1 MSQNIYAETPYRLL
15 FESLSEGAL
24 TLSPDGK
31 VLYCNQPFADM
42 ARIPIAQLCGWSL
55 YEGVDA
61 SQRDRLE
68 ALLAEGLR
76 VKSKAEFTLRNG
88 LEVQFSLCPLQEQG
102 IGSLGLIVS
111 DITERKQVESKLRE
125 AASLKSQFLANMSHE
140 IRTPMNVILSMSDLL
155 LETGLA
161 EDERRYA
168 KMIANGAH
176 SLLAIINDILDFSKV
191 EAGKM
196 ELVYADFDLNE
207 MIVAAVGFLS
217 ESARQKKLKL
227 TFQSSPFPAMVK
239 ADNLRIRQVL
249 INTVGNAIKFTGQG
263 EVNVTV
269 ECTPLSGRSLMAR
282 FEVRDTGIGIADTTL
297 GSLFEPFSQG
307 GGSNT
312 RRSSGTG
319 LGLAISKKLVELM
332 GGSIGCSSKL
342 GEGSTFWFTIPL
354 ERAIQPTPPVPEP
367 DRPRDALPSMET
379 ASRVLVVDDN
389 ASNRQVAT
397 LLLARFGW
405 QCDSAVSGQDALA
418 NLQSKNYSLVFMDL
432 QMPFMDGLE
441 TALAIRSLEGSSR
454 HTGIIAMT
462 ANAMVGDRERCLAAG
477 MDDYLSKPIALKEL
491 EAILA
496 RWLQPVGA

>member
-1 MSQNIYAETPYRLL
+1 MPQNIELQTPYRLL
-15 FESLSEGAL
+15 FESLSEGVL

-31 VLYCNQPFADM
+31 VFYSNQPFADM
-42 ARIPIAQLCGWSL
+42 AQVPADKLCGWSL
-55 YEGVDA
+55 YEGVDT

-68 ALLAEGLR
+68 ALLAQSLR

-88 LEVQFSLCPLQEQG
+88 LEVQFSLGPLQEQAT
-102 IGSLGLIVS
+102 SCLGLIVS
-111 DITERKQVESKLRE
+111 DITERKQIESKLRE

-140 IRTPMNVILSMSDLL
+140 IRTPMNVILSMSEML

-161 EDERRYA
+161 ADERRYA
-168 KMIANGAH
+168 EMIASGAH

-207 MIVAAVGFLS
+207 MAAAAVEFLS

-227 TFQSSPFPAMVK
+227 TFQSGPFPAMVK
-239 ADNLRIRQVL
+239 GDNLRIRQVL

-269 ECTPLSGRSLMAR
+269 ECTPVSDRSLEVH
-282 FEVRDTGIGIADTTL
+282 FEVHDTGIGIADTTL

-354 ERAIQPTPPVPEP
+354 ERAIQTAPVPGP
-367 DRPRDALPSMET
+367 DRPRDAQPSIEI
-379 ASRVLVVDDN
+379 APRVLVVDDN

-397 LLLARFGW
+397 LLLARLGR
-405 QCDSAVSGQDALA
+405 QCDSAVSGQDALS

-441 TALAIRSLEGSSR
+441 TTQAIRTLEGSSR

-491 EAILA
+491 ETILA
-496 RWLQPVGA
+496 RWLEPVGA